1 MGQDWSEIWLQKF
14 SGTVTIWPKSVPSDF
29 LHILSDPTP
38 ARLARMLHFG
48 MLSTFPKILFIRNR
62 LKLESAI
69 MKGLQL
75 SSPSGGRVLS
85 PIISRRQQDHEQSEH
100 PGNLTV
106 HRMEESFPEESWAY
120 KNKSHYTESEDSGAS
135 SSGETG
141 RPQTPMRPLS
151 DTRRGSL
158 MEEFRRQSV
167 VLFDRLPLN
176 GDPDGAVVGR

>member
-48 MLSTFPKILFIRNR
+48 MLSAFPKILFIRNR